1 VDKLPG
7 WAKEEPVETPLRS
20 IRIFLASSAELRED
34 RDAFDLYF
42 RQQND
47 QLRKRGLYLEI
58 KRWENFLDA
67 MSETRL
73 QDEYN
78 RAIRSCDIFACLFFT
93 KTGKFTNEEF
103 DIAHRQFK
111 ESGKPRIYTY
121 FKNSELKTGSLR
133 KEDLLSLFEFKS
145 KLDGLG
151 HFHTQYDKHRT
162 PQAPFS

>member
-1 VDKLPG
+1 
-7 WAKEEPVETPLRS
+7 
-20 IRIFLASSAELRED
+20 
-34 RDAFDLYF
+34 
-42 RQQND
+42 
-47 QLRKRGLYLEI
+47 
-58 KRWENFLDA
+58 

-133 KEDLLSLFEFKS
+133 KEELLSSFEFKS

-151 HFHTQYDKHRT
+151 HFHTQYDNIEHLKLHFRD
-162 PQAPFS
+162 QLDKMLAEDGLSRAQRA